1 MLGGVGEWR
10 VRVLESPLAVRL
22 GLVSEGKRKAGSHAT
37 LRLDSREFQLVPLAD
52 TPQTKKQREKKKEK
66 GSRPDGPAEAA
77 EDTCMYM
84 NPEQLNA
91 FEQLVWPIPL
101 VRR

>member
-52 TPQTKKQREKKKEK
+52 TPQTKKQKEEKKKEK
-66 GSRPDGPAEAA
+66 GSRPDGPDAA
-77 EDTCMYM
+77 EVNDTYM

-91 FEQLVWPIPL
+91 FEQLVWPLPL